1 VTRETRARATAVLVA
16 AALFME
22 LLDGTI
28 LVTAAPRI
36 AADFG
41 VQSADVN
48 VVMTAYLIAV
58 ACSIPL
64 GGWLA
69 SRLGARAVF
78 CTSVAVFTI
87 ASLLCAL
94 SGDLLSLTLARV
106 LQGLA
111 GGMMVPVGRL
121 VVLRNTDKAGLVRA
135 IAVLTWPS
143 LLAPVIAPVIGGF
156 LTTIAGWQSIFL
168 VNLPIGL
175 AILVAALLVVRDVSA
190 PAARPLDLP
199 GLALCTLTV
208 LVLLVALELAH
219 SGDPVLTVLLA
230 VVGLLLGGAAIA
242 WLLRRPNPLLDLRIF
257 RVPTFRVT
265 NSGGF
270 VYRLV
275 ISAVPFVLPL
285 LFQDGF
291 GWSPIEAGL
300 AVTALFLGNVT
311 VKPITTPL
319 MRRFGFRAVLIGA
332 VSGGIVALALF
343 GLLGPALPVP
353 LIWVLAYASGAARS
367 IGFSA
372 YNSIQFADVHAED
385 LTNANTLSATLSELG
400 AALGIAL
407 AATSLRFL
415 TGPAE
420 AAGNPLLAYHGT
432 FLALAALLVIS
443 LVSAVR
449 LSADA
454 GDHVSRAPR
463 PSARARS

>member
-1 VTRETRARATAVLVA
+1 
-16 AALFME
+16 ME

-41 VQSADVN
+41 VQSPDVN
-48 VVMTAYLIAV
+48 VAMTAYLIAV

-94 SGDLLSLTLARV
+94 SGDLLALTLARV

-121 VVLRNTDKAGLVRA
+121 VVLRNTDKSRLVRA

-156 LTTIAGWQSIFL
+156 LTTLAGWQSIFL

-230 VVGLLLGGAAIA
+230 VLGLLLGGAAVA
-242 WLLRRPNPLLDLRIF
+242 WLLRRENPLLDLRIF

-270 VYRLV
+270 VFRLV
-275 ISAVPFVLPL
+275 ISAVPFTLPL

-291 GWSPIEAGL
+291 GWSPIEAGV

-319 MRRFGFRAVLIGA
+319 MRRFGFRVVLIGA
-332 VSGGIVALALF
+332 VSGSILALALF
-343 GLLGPALPVP
+343 GLLGPDLPVP

-400 AALGIAL
+400 AALGIAI
-407 AATSLRFL
+407 AATALRFL

-420 AAGNPLLAYHGT
+420 ASGDPLLAYHGT
-432 FLALAALLVIS
+432 FLALALLLVIS

-454 GDHVSRAPR
+454 GDHVSRVPR
-463 PSARARS
+463 PPARARR

>member
-1 VTRETRARATAVLVA
+1 MRDDTRARSTAVLVA

-48 VVMTAYLIAV
+48 VVMTAYLISV

-69 SRLGARAVF
+69 SRLGARTVF
-78 CTSVAVFTI
+78 CSSVAVFTL

-94 SGDLLSLTLARV
+94 SGDLVGLTLARV

-121 VVLRNTDKAGLVRA
+121 VVLRNTDKSALVRA
-135 IAVLTWPS
+135 IAVLTWPA

-156 LTTIAGWQSIFL
+156 LTTVAGWQSIFL

-175 AILVAALLVVRDVSA
+175 VILASALLLVRDVDA
-190 PAARPLDLP
+190 PAARRLDVT
-199 GLALCTLTV
+199 GLALCTGTV
-208 LVLLVALELAH
+208 LLLLVALELAH
-219 SGDPVLTVLLA
+219 SGDPALTVPLA
-230 VVGLLLGGAAIA
+230 AAGVLFGAGAVT
-242 WLLRRPNPLLDLRIF
+242 WLLRRPDPLLDLRIF

-270 VYRLV
+270 VFRLV

-291 GWSPIEAGL
+291 GWSPLEAGV

-319 MRRFGFRAVLIGA
+319 MRRFGFRAVLVGA
-332 VSGGIVALALF
+332 VSGSIVALLLF
-343 GLLGPALPVP
+343 GLLGPALPVV
-353 LIWVLAYASGAARS
+353 LVWALAYASGAARS

-372 YNSIQFADVHAED
+372 YNSIQFADVPTGD
-385 LTNANTLSATLSELG
+385 LTSANTLSATLSELS
-400 AALGIAL
+400 AAVGIAV

-415 TGPAE
+415 VAPGG
-420 AAGNPLLAYHGT
+420 AAGDPLFAYHGT
-432 FLALAALLVIS
+432 FLVLAVLLVVS
-443 LVSAVR
+443 LVSALR

-463 PSARARS
+463 RARVRS